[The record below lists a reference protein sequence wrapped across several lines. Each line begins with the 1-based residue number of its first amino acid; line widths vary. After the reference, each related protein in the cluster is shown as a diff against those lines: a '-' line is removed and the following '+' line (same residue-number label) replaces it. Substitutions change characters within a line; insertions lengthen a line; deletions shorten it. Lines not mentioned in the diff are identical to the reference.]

1 MNHYHHLTLEEREEI
16 LRYSSQGCS
25 IGQIAKLICRSKS
38 TVSRELKRNA
48 SSDKK
53 YSPSRAQRQ
62 YQIRRLKCRPHKIL
76 SDPRRHAWV
85 KDCFL
90 NPQWSPE
97 QIAGWLQFEQAD

>member
-1 MNHYHHLTLEEREEI
+1 MNHYHHLALEEREEI

-53 YSPSRAQRQ
+53 YNTVP
-62 YQIRRLKCRPHKIL
+62 
-76 SDPRRHAWV
+76 
-85 KDCFL
+85 
-90 NPQWSPE
+90 PE
-97 QIAGWLQFEQAD
+97 LRVSTRDNI